1 MSFSNRMLRALS
13 APAAGSLRPW
23 LEPVSIRPEQVVYRM
38 GDPVE
43 HVYFVERGLLARVA
57 TIEDGRSVGVG
68 MIGREGCAGAFSA
81 VARRPSYHQV
91 TGHVPV
97 EALRMEAA
105 RFVEAVNGSRELR
118 AIVDAYTDALV
129 TSSELMATCFAFHPL
144 AARLSTTLLNA
155 YDASGEETLMATQ
168 ELLAS
173 LFAVQRTSVTSLA
186 TSLERQGLIRT
197 GRGLIELKDRGGLER
212 LACGCYTRQAQLWAE
227 LWDAGP
233 ARA

>member
-13 APAAGSLRPW
+13 APAAESLRPW
-23 LEPVSIRPEQVVYRM
+23 LEPVAFRPEQVVYRM

-43 HVYFVERGLLARVA
+43 HVYFVERGLLVRVA
-57 TIEDGRSVGVG
+57 MIEDGRSAGVGV
-68 MIGREGCAGAFSA
+68 IGAEGVAGATSA
-81 VARRPSYHQV
+81 LAHRPSYHQV
-91 TGHVPV
+91 TGHVQV

-118 AIVDAYTDALV
+118 TLVDAYADALV

-155 YDASGEETLMATQ
+155 HDASGEGTMMATQ

-186 TSLERQGLIRT
+186 TSMERQGLIRT
-197 GRGLIELKDRGGLER
+197 GRGVIELKDRPGLER
-212 LACGCYTRQAQLWAE
+212 LACGCYARQAQLWSD
-227 LWDAGP
+227 LWDGESD
-233 ARA
+233 